1 LKKQAVRLHEKVI
14 EESGQEVTYPSGDC
28 SLSPTRPFTNP
39 ALKGTR
45 LLNKSMRGENLRRR
59 LAMVREALTA
69 LALAV
74 LVSGILGVLICLGA
88 DALMEFVFV

>member
-1 LKKQAVRLHEKVI
+1 LHEKVI
-14 EESGQEVTYPSGDC
+14 DESRWGVTYPSGDC

-45 LLNKSMRGENLRRR
+45 LLNKWIRRQPLRRR

-69 LALAV
+69 LALTV
-74 LVSGILGVLICLGA
+74 LVSGILGVLIYLGA